1 MRIWFVTLATALAA
15 TLTGLAVPNVVKAQ
29 VSAPR
34 IIAPLMSGDEPIVV
48 TEHTIQTAEGPLE
61 YEARAGRLPIRVDE
75 TGEVHAHV
83 FFVAYVVK
91 NRGQN
96 RPLTIAW
103 NGGPTISSIYVH
115 TEFLGPR
122 RITKSGFV
130 DNPLTL
136 LKTSDL
142 VFYDPVETGFSRVDK
157 PQFAPEFFNMKG
169 DVATAAEFVRAYRA
183 RFDVQA
189 QPLFLLGESY
199 GVWRTAAVGEFLA
212 QRGMNVAG
220 LILVSG
226 GFPSV
231 KMPMTFWNAMN
242 VPNRTATALYYKR
255 LAPAL
260 QSDPQATMTTVKAW
274 VVSTYQPALEHPDRL
289 SEAQREA
296 IVGQLAAYTGV
307 RPGQI
312 DHRSLIM
319 NTQDFL
325 TGFFNGDKARELAEV
340 DTRTFDEEP
349 KTPGRDL
356 YVSRYLRQELGFA
369 TDLGYAGELG
379 YSTNLEYR
387 ALEAGYAPTP
397 GPERRSS
404 GMQWVYNQTDAAA
417 AAQRAGLDDG
427 EVAHMF
433 NVNPPWTQSAMML
446 EPRMKVLVA
455 LGRYDPTN
463 SCEAQQSIV
472 ASLPPALSSRVTLRC
487 YEAGHMMYRDAS
499 ERSRVLTDL
508 ARFEAQAVDDDRP

>member
-1 MRIWFVTLATALAA
+1 MRIWSITVAMALAA
-15 TLTGLAVPNVVKAQ
+15 TLTGLTAPSAVNAQ
-29 VSAPR
+29 APPR
-34 IIAPLMSGDEPIVV
+34 TIAPLVSGDEPIVV

-91 NRGQN
+91 NRGQI

-157 PQFAPEFFNMKG
+157 PRFAPEFFNMKG

-183 RFDVQA
+183 RFDAQA

-199 GVWRTAAVGEFLA
+199 GVWRAAAVGEFLA

-220 LILVSG
+220 LVLVSG

-231 KMPMTFWNAMN
+231 KMPMNFWDAMN

-260 QSDPQATMTTVKAW
+260 QSDPQATMMTVKAW
-274 VVSTYQPALEHPDRL
+274 VASTYQPALEHLDQL

-307 RPGQI
+307 RPDQI
-312 DHRSLIM
+312 DPRSLVM

-325 TGFFNGDKARELAEV
+325 TGFFNGDKARELADV

-349 KTPGRDL
+349 KIPGRDL
-356 YVSRYLRQELGFA
+356 YVSRYLREELGFA

-397 GPERRSS
+397 GPARRSS

-417 AAQRAGLDDG
+417 AAQRAGLVDG

-472 ASLPPALSSRVTLRC
+472 AGLAPALSSRVTLRC

-499 ERSRVLTDL
+499 ERSKVVTDL
-508 ARFEAQAVDDDRP
+508 TQFEAQAVDDDRP